1 MCKLRVASSIDYKAK
16 SSFILTIA
24 YRFCF
29 SLNLKTSRRRYVFT
43 DNVGWINQIK
53 QYKFNNS
60 RVANTRCISIHR

>member
-29 SLNLKTSRRRYVFT
+29 SLNLK
-43 DNVGWINQIK
+43 NK
-53 QYKFNNS
+53 
-60 RVANTRCISIHR
+60 